1 MKMIP
6 FNRPTYLGGENKYIR
21 EAINSGCY
29 SGSGTF
35 NKKCSDWF
43 NKKIKCLDSFLL
55 PSCTSAL
62 EMALMLAN
70 IKPNDEGVLPSYTFS
85 SCATAVLMHGGVPVF
100 VDSSTNDFNL
110 HANDI
115 EKSITRKT
123 KVIMPMHYAGKGCE
137 MNKIKKIAKKNN
149 IIVIEDSAQGIDS
162 YYREKPLGSF
172 GDMSVFSFHETKNIT
187 CGEGGMLCINNKEF
201 LDRAYVVKDKGTN
214 RRQFIRGEVDKY
226 SWIDKG
232 SSYLASE
239 FQAAFLFYQLKNIAD
254 IHNPRLRIWKLYHES
269 MKDLEEMKFLKR
281 PVINKNQKHNA
292 HIYYIML
299 KNKAQR
305 DNLKQYLNNKGVSTA
320 THYVPLHN
328 SKAGKKFG
336 KFYVKIENAHKI
348 STCSLRLPIFHGMKI
363 SQVKYVVNNIKSFF
377 NNDRKN

>member
-1 MKMIP
+1 M
-6 FNRPTYLGGENKYIR
+6 
-21 EAINSGCY
+21 
-29 SGSGTF
+29 
-35 NKKCSDWF
+35 
-43 NKKIKCLDSFLL
+43 
-55 PSCTSAL
+55 
-62 EMALMLAN
+62 
-70 IKPNDEGVLPSYTFS
+70 
-85 SCATAVLMHGGVPVF
+85 
-100 VDSSTNDFNL
+100 
-110 HANDI
+110 
-115 EKSITRKT
+115 
-123 KVIMPMHYAGKGCE
+123 
-137 MNKIKKIAKKNN
+137 
-149 IIVIEDSAQGIDS
+149 
-162 YYREKPLGSF
+162 
-172 GDMSVFSFHETKNIT
+172 
-187 CGEGGMLCINNKEF
+187 
-201 LDRAYVVKDKGTN
+201 VKDKGTN

-320 THYVPLHN
+320 THYAPLHN